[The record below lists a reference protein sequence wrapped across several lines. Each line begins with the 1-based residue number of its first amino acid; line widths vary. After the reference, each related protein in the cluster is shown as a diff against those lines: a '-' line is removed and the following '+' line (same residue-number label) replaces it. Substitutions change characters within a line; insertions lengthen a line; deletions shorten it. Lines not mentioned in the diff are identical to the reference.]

1 MAVSALKDEERA
13 GVRALLSFDN
23 MRFRYEPYP
32 IGVASQ
38 VMDPAFYDELVDTYP
53 PIDLFKFMPKFG
65 QKYTL
70 SQKFNAENYHDYIA
84 KHACWKRLHSWIKSE
99 GFVAHIEQMLLAH
112 GIDLGLDQYRIE
124 GAKKLRKNWKD
135 VRRGRLPRRDPH
147 LRTRFEFSMLAAHG
161 GSVIPHTDTPRKIIT
176 LILSMIRDG
185 EWDPSFGGGTDVNRP
200 ADPRKYFNRL
210 NRPLDFDEVEI
221 LDTFEYR
228 PNQCVVFV
236 KTFNSLHSV
245 RPMTGTGGD
254 AMRKTLTINIETDE

>member
-1 MAVSALKDEERA
+1 MSVSALEDENE
-13 GVRALLSFDN
+13 VRSNALLSFDN
-23 MRFRYEPYP
+23 MAFRYEPYP
-32 IGVASQ
+32 IGVASK
-38 VMDPAFYDELVDTYP
+38 VIDPSYYDELVENYP

-70 SQKFNAENYHDYIA
+70 SQKFNAEKYHDYIA
-84 KHACWKRLHSWIKSE
+84 KHPCWKKFHAWIKTE
-99 GFVAHIEQMLLAH
+99 GFIDHVEKMLLEH

-135 VRRGRLPRRDPH
+135 MRKGRLPRRDPH
-147 LRTRFEFSMLAAHG
+147 LRTRFEFSMLPAGG

-176 LILSMIRDG
+176 LIVSMIREG

-200 ADPRKYFNRL
+200 KDPRKYFNRL
-210 NRPLDFDEVEI
+210 NKMLDFDEVEV
-221 LDTFEYR
+221 LDTFEYN

-245 RPMTGTGGD
+245 QPMTGSGSD